1 MISILRERSFRPLI
15 RRLPAVLSWIS
26 ISTTFILQQVFSACR
41 KGVHYYPRIG
51 FNGIDTSGTAVL
63 EYPDFHAVLSGA
75 KDSDSPGYAIVQ
87 GEKGYIKVNGIP
99 SQVAELTVRIN
110 GETRTFTEN
119 RSAHRMVDE
128 MLEFDRILTEEDW
141 EKADRLLEHSL
152 TVMKIL
158 ETARKSGGIHFP
170 ADEA

>member
-1 MISILRERSFRPLI
+1 MI
-15 RRLPAVLSWIS
+15 RRLPAVLLWIS

-41 KGVHYYPRIG
+41 KAFIIIRGSVLTASILL
-51 FNGIDTSGTAVL
+51 GTAVL

-128 MLEFDRILTEEDW
+128 MLEFDRILTEKDW